1 VSKRSAFVVGALVAL
16 AVAAGALAAAFT
28 VTINLKGG
36 LGNRTYK
43 ACGLT
48 HHYTLFHP
56 GRAIAIEG
64 AVRPAPASFRVKLK
78 VKQCLHG
85 SFKTIWVGPAHERP
99 DGSYRGAY
107 VPHRRG
113 SFFARAYVHA
123 GSNTIESDKR
133 YFQVR

>member
-1 VSKRSAFVVGALVAL
+1 MSKRSAFVVVAL
-16 AVAAGALAAAFT
+16 ALVVASSALAAALT

-43 ACGLT
+43 ACGLI

-64 AVRPAPASFRVKLK
+64 AVRPVPASFRVKLK

-85 SFKTIWVGPAHERP
+85 SFKTIWIGAAHERP

-107 VPHRRG
+107 VTHRRG
-113 SFFARAYVHA
+113 SFFARAYVHV
-123 GSNTIESDKR
+123 GTSTVKSDKR